1 MGIHQYLE
9 LLAARFITSGLSI
22 VKHESD
28 IHHGEGRVSPRC
40 HDSLL
45 GKTRT
50 WTPPYGTKLTNAAGA
65 VMGSL

>member
-1 MGIHQYLE
+1 MACIKRPFSQ
-9 LLAARFITSGLSI
+9 
-22 VKHESD
+22 
-28 IHHGEGRVSPRC
+28 RV
-40 HDSLL
+40 DSLL